1 VGDTEAGRA
10 TLLSFAQLAEQIGTP
25 YLRIFGGGT
34 WGTPLTDENYRQAVE
49 VLNWW
54 QEQKKKNKWQVEILI
69 ETHDAFSATPPLLKL
84 FELLGRTHPIIWDS
98 HHTWRLAGETPAI
111 ISVYLGDMLTDIV
124 EQIEKGT
131 LDRTLKGGQIDLG
144 ARTLPEIPRHSGDRN
159 RTSPFAFTGNKFE
172 FRAVGSSQSVGLPV
186 TILNTIVAE
195 SLDFFATE
203 LERLAGAAPSAERL
217 QEAAVTVMQG
227 IIRQHKRVIFNGDGY
242 TAEWHAEA
250 ERRGLPNLRDSTT
263 AIPVLK
269 AEKNAALFEKYKV
282 FSRAET
288 ESRAYIYIEKY
299 AKEIQIESEAM
310 VLLARQQI
318 LPAALAHQTL
328 LATTVAATQSAGVDA
343 TSSRTQLQ
351 AFATLLAQF
360 VTAVDALDTA
370 DNHHDPDAWEHAHH
384 LRHTILPLMQ
394 DLRRLGDELET
405 HVASHLW
412 PLPSYRELLF
422 IK

>member
-1 VGDTEAGRA
+1 
-10 TLLSFAQLAEQIGTP
+10 
-25 YLRIFGGGT
+25 
-34 WGTPLTDENYRQAVE
+34 
-49 VLNWW
+49 VLFRSD
-54 QEQKKKNKWQVEILI
+54 
-69 ETHDAFSATPPLLKL
+69 ETHSNTQFLVFLCAVIRAVDLYGDLMRCSVASASNDHR
-84 FELLGRTHPIIWDS
+84 LGANEAP
-98 HHTWRLAGETPAI
+98 PAI

-288 ESRAYIYIEKY
+288 ESRILGADASFEPLRAILCS
-299 AKEIQIESEAM
+299 QPTFESPSGEWRLADILDCNNTPLNADIDGDGTLDGYN
-310 VLLARQQI
+310 LLVEVR
-318 LPAALAHQTL
+318 LRPA
-328 LATTVAATQSAGVDA
+328 
-343 TSSRTQLQ
+343 
-351 AFATLLAQF
+351 
-360 VTAVDALDTA
+360 
-370 DNHHDPDAWEHAHH
+370 
-384 LRHTILPLMQ
+384 TIVP
-394 DLRRLGDELET
+394 
-405 HVASHLW
+405 
-412 PLPSYRELLF
+412 
-422 IK
+422 